1 MKVHSAKWGF
11 APETFMFELIYP
23 LIDSLLIAPYRIGLP
38 SIAAFWFGTAV
49 MALWCT
55 VAGEL
60 SMSLI
65 YIWNREYYTD
75 LNRKM
80 TRMHNI
86 SVEAVRHKEKS
97 TFKSAN
103 KWANEYFGK
112 VFFSHAA
119 LFAVS
124 LWPVPFAMGWLQS
137 RFSGIDLYAIPHTEI
152 SLGYAFVFILS
163 YIIVRYGFSKVRS
176 YIPVLKKIDQLR
188 AEDAEKAGKMTSWN
202 ELAQGCEAE
211 EADTAGNGLESKA

>member
-1 MKVHSAKWGF
+1 
-11 APETFMFELIYP
+11 MFESIYP
-23 LIDSLLIAPYRIGLP
+23 LIDSMLIAPYRIGLP
-38 SIAAFWFGTAV
+38 TVAAFWFGTAL

-55 VAGEL
+55 IAGEL

-86 SVEAVRHKEKS
+86 SVEAVRHKEKD

-124 LWPVPFAMGWLQS
+124 LWPVPFAMGWMQS
-137 RFSGIDLYAIPHTEI
+137 RFAGIDIHTVPFTKF
-152 SLGYAFVFILS
+152 SLGYSFVFIS
-163 YIIVRYGFSKVRS
+163 AYIIVRYGFSKLRS
-176 YIPVLKKIDQLR
+176 YIPVLKKIDDLR
-188 AEDAEKAGKMTSWN
+188 AEDAQKAGEMTSWN
-202 ELAQGCEAE
+202 ELAQAPVAKE
-211 EADTAGNGLESKA
+211 TAATGAGLESKA

>member
-1 MKVHSAKWGF
+1 
-11 APETFMFELIYP
+11 MFESLYP
-23 LIDSLLIAPYRIGLP
+23 FIDSLLIAPYRIGIPAL
-38 SIAAFWFGTAV
+38 AAFWFGTAV

-55 VAGEL
+55 VAGEI
-60 SMSLI
+60 SMALI
-65 YIWNREYYTD
+65 YVWNREYYTD

-137 RFSGIDLYAIPHTEI
+137 RFAGIDIHTVPFTEF
-152 SLGYAFVFILS
+152 SLGYSFVFILS
-163 YIIVRYGFSKVRS
+163 YIIVRYSFSKIRS
-176 YIPVLKKIDQLR
+176 YIPVLKKIDKMK
-188 AEDAEKAGKMTSWN
+188 AEDAEKAGEMTSWS
-202 ELAQGCEAE
+202 ELAQEPETKKDTVAE
-211 EADTAGNGLESKA
+211 KGLESKA

>member
-1 MKVHSAKWGF
+1 
-11 APETFMFELIYP
+11 MFESIYP
-23 LIDSLLIAPYRIGLP
+23 IIDNLLIAPYRFGLP
-38 SIAAFWFGTAV
+38 TTAAFWFGTAV
-49 MALWCT
+49 MAFWCT
-55 VAGEL
+55 LAGEL
-60 SMSLI
+60 SMTLV
-65 YIWNREYYTD
+65 YLWNREYYTD

-86 SVEAVRHKEKS
+86 SVEAVRHKEKE

-124 LWPVPFAMGWLQS
+124 LWPVPFALAWLQT
-137 RFSGIDLYAIPHTEI
+137 RFTGIDIHSVPFTEF
-152 SLGYAFVFILS
+152 SLGYPFVFILS

-176 YIPVLKKIDQLR
+176 FIPVLKKIDDLR
-188 AEDAEKAGKMTSWN
+188 AEDAKDAGEMTSWN
-202 ELAQGCEAE
+202 ELAQIPEDNAE
-211 EADTAGNGLESKA
+211 TANGPCLESKA

>member
-1 MKVHSAKWGF
+1 
-11 APETFMFELIYP
+11 MFESIYP
-23 LIDSLLIAPYRIGLP
+23 VIDNLLIAPYRIGLP
-38 SIAAFWFGTAV
+38 SLAAFWLGTAI

-55 VAGEL
+55 LAGEI

-80 TRMHNI
+80 TRMNNI
-86 SVEAVRHKEKS
+86 SIEAIRHKKKE

-137 RFSGIDLYAIPHTEI
+137 RFAGIDIHTVPYIEFG
-152 SLGYAFVFILS
+152 LGYSFVFILS

-176 YIPVLKKIDQLR
+176 YIPVLKKIDDMR
-188 AEDAEKAGKMTSWN
+188 AEDAIKAGEMTSWD
-202 ELAQGCEAE
+202 ELTQEPELKDAPDAP
-211 EADTAGNGLESKA
+211 AGLESKA